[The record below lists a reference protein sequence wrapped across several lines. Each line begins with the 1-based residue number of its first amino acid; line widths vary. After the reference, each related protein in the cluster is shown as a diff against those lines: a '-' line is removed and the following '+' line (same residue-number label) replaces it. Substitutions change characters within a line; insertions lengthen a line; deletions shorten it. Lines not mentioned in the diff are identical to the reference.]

1 MNYLRRKVPRMKHFA
16 AFLLVLITSGAY
28 SQDTPRT
35 IEPGHQTSYD
45 NKDLLLISLAGL
57 ALLLAIYFLFRR
69 SWGTKN

>member
-1 MNYLRRKVPRMKHFA
+1 MKRLLLFC
-16 AFLLVLITSGAY
+16 FLLVSTFVY
-28 SQDTPRT
+28 SQSDTSRI

-69 SWGTKN
+69 TRGTRN